1 MEIFT
6 AIFIVIAP
14 GATILVK
21 YITTV
26 RTIRFRELLLAVEG
40 DLRAMRG
47 KAKQAETQKM
57 AIKLDL
63 RRAQRQRK
71 AIEKQT
77 NAAEAELSNLRK

>member
-1 MEIFT
+1 MEILA
-6 AIFIVIAP
+6 AIFIVIAL

-26 RTIRFRELLLAVEG
+26 RTMRFREQLLAVEG
-40 DLRAMRG
+40 DLRAIRG

-57 AIKLDL
+57 AIKRDL
-63 RRAQRQRK
+63 RQAQRQRK

-77 NAAEAELSNLRK
+77 KAAETEPSNLRK